1 MDEAFLPLA
10 KMLGE
15 LTAMPGEIHDADA
28 GVRSYIYAFEIE
40 SPIELDLYR
49 DEAGKLCMG
58 SVPPLYRVDTS
69 FRPSYHYIRLVA
81 ECDRPDG
88 REDSHA

>member
-1 MDEAFLPLA
+1 MDDAFLPLPQ
-10 KMLGE
+10 MLGE

-28 GVRSYIYAFEIE
+28 GVRSYISAFEIE

-69 FRPSYHYIRLVA
+69 FRPSYHHIRLVA
-81 ECDRPDG
+81 ECDRSDS
-88 REDSHA
+88 REDSYD